1 MSQTLCLKLKA
12 YINLRAAVRSH
23 RRLGAVVRLD
33 QTINDGTAG
42 TAAATGAARVTHVAS
57 AARAIG
63 NASSDRGVVDDVAVT
78 HKHAFSIAP
87 RN

>member
-12 YINLRAAVRSH
+12 YINLRAAMRSH
-23 RRLGAVVRLD
+23 RHLDAVVRLD
-33 QTINDGTAG
+33 QTIDGGTAG

-57 AARAIG
+57 AARTVG

-78 HKHAFSIAP
+78 HKHAFYIAL
-87 RN
+87 RS